1 MTFVGVDIL
10 SLQSSDLKNK
20 SSNADDVL
28 KSNKLWLTVEGAA
41 SSIYL
46 ILTQGA
52 LFTAIALYFELN
64 PFWLSVTAAFP
75 LVFQVFQLIAPQ
87 IIKHFGNRPRLM
99 IVFNACRFIWFVP
112 LIFAYAGIRS
122 PVFFIIVFAL
132 SQLANAFAGNVW
144 VGLSRDLIPDEER
157 GRFLGRRN
165 IAVSATT
172 IIATFMYTTMLDVLA
187 KPLSILL
194 TIGFGM
200 LASVVSILTT
210 LPIRDNELSLQASAS
225 KDEANRAG
233 FNFKTLVPSI
243 IKTNR
248 ALLENKNL
256 ARFIVAMMVWNF
268 FLQITSPFF
277 AYHQITNLSLSMRL
291 IGITS
296 IITSV
301 LSIMFFRIWGILGD
315 KLGHKSVLV
324 LGVSIA
330 SVIPILWFFM
340 EAPLWPYILA
350 VDIVLTAVGWSAVN
364 LAILTFGMEISGKE
378 SSAGFALINAG
389 AGIAGLLG
397 SLVGGV
403 LGQVLKPINVSLA
416 GLTVNGIQ
424 FLFLGGGLLRFIG
437 LAFFKKVSSDLCVE
451 PKVLFMNVLSVIA
464 RRFAIRPVE
473 MDE

>member
-1 MTFVGVDIL
+1 MSISEKT
-10 SLQSSDLKNK
+10 SEESDEI
-20 SSNADDVL
+20 L
-28 KSNKLWLTVEGAA
+28 KSNKLWLTVEGAV
-41 SSIYL
+41 SSVYL

-52 LFTAIALYFELN
+52 LFTAIALYFGLN

-75 LVFQVFQLIAPQ
+75 LVFQVFQVIAPQ
-87 IIKHFGNRPRLM
+87 IIRHYGNRPRLM
-99 IVFNACRFIWFVP
+99 IIFNACRFIWFVP
-112 LIFAYAGIRS
+112 LVLAYIGVHS
-122 PVFFIIVFAL
+122 PVFFIVVFAL

-144 VGLSRDLIPDEER
+144 VGLSRDLIPEEER

-165 IAVSATT
+165 VAVSVTT
-172 IIATFMYTTMLDVLA
+172 IAATFIYTTMLDVLA
-187 KPLSILL
+187 KPVSIIL
-194 TIGFGM
+194 TIGLGM
-200 LASVVSILTT
+200 LATAVSILTA
-210 LPIRDNELSLQASAS
+210 LPIRDTSCHFTGSTITHSERGTKISFRS
-225 KDEANRAG
+225 
-233 FNFKTLVPSI
+233 LVPAI

-256 ARFIVAMMVWNF
+256 SRFIVAMMVWNF

-301 LSIMFFRIWGILGD
+301 LSIVFFRIWGILGD
-315 KLGHKSVLV
+315 HLGHKSVLV
-324 LGVSIA
+324 SGVSIA
-330 SVIPILWFFM
+330 SIIPMLWFFM

-403 LGQVLKPINVSLA
+403 LGQLLKPVNVSFA

-437 LAFFKKVSSDLCVE
+437 LAFFKKVTSERCVE

-473 MDE
+473 MDD